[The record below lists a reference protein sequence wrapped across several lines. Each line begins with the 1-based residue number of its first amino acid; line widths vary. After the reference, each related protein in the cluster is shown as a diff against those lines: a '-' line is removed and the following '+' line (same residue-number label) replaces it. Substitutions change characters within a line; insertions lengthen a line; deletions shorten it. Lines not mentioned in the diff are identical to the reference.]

1 MKITDVNMDAVAMDG
16 LDPVAYANG
25 ESLTG
30 KSEFSYSL
38 NGEKFV
44 FSNRKNLERFM
55 ENPENFIP
63 KVGGH
68 TFGITHSQAGDA
80 FVGRKTFLDR
90 EDLAD
95 VPIKTKKDI
104 PTETEEN
111 ESVEMQ
117 NLSGL

>member
-1 MKITDVNMDAVAMDG
+1 MKITDVNMEAVAMDG

-30 KSEFSYSL
+30 NSELSYSF

-44 FSNRKNLERFM
+44 FSNRKNLELFM
-55 ENPENFIP
+55 ESPDNFIP
-63 KVGGH
+63 KAGGH
-68 TFGITHSQAGDA
+68 NSGIKAGEELT
-80 FVGRKTFLDR
+80 GRKTFLDR

-95 VPIKTKKDI
+95 VPMSTKENI
-104 PTETEEN
+104 PIHPEED

-117 NLSGL
+117 NLSDL